1 MNLDLFLKIIISY
14 FALYLVILFH
24 EWGHSFF
31 YWKYGCKDNWLKVT
45 VKPYLFF
52 STPAPVN
59 ESKAEKLTDKQNLI
73 IAYGGIVVNFIVALL
88 GIILIS
94 IYSIKNYY
102 VILFISQSISLHLAE
117 AITYLVIGN
126 IYLVSDMEVIAKIN
140 AKLRPINFALGV
152 IISIFYFQYLLQLQQ
167 SILGIV
173 IVFNLLVIISMGVGR
188 IVFTYIYSKK

>member
-1 MNLDLFLKIIISY
+1 MDLLLQIIISY

-52 STPAPVN
+52 STPGPVN
-59 ESKAEKLTDKQNLI
+59 EEKADQLTDKQNLI
-73 IAYGGIVVNFIVALL
+73 MAYGGIVVNFIVALL
-88 GIILIS
+88 GIILTS
-94 IYSIKNYY
+94 IYSINNYY
-102 VILFISQSISLHLAE
+102 IILFISQFISLHLAE

-126 IYLVSDMEVIAKIN
+126 IYLVSDMAVIAKIN
-140 AKLRPINFALGV
+140 SKLRPINFILGV
-152 IISIFYFQYLLQLQQ
+152 IVSIFYIYYLFQIPK

-173 IVFNLLVIISMGVGR
+173 TIFNLVVMICMGVGR

>member
-173 IVFNLLVIISMGVGR
+173 IVFNLLVTISMGVGR
-188 IVFTYIYSKK
+188 IVFTHIYFKK

>member
-59 ESKAEKLTDKQNLI
+59 ESKAEKLIDKQNLI
-73 IAYGGIVVNFIVALL
+73 IAYGGIAVNFIVALL

-102 VILFISQSISLHLAE
+102 VILFISQSISVHLAE

-173 IVFNLLVIISMGVGR
+173 IVFNLLLIISMGVGR

>member
-1 MNLDLFLKIIISY
+1 MNLDLFFKIIISY

-59 ESKAEKLTDKQNLI
+59 ESKAEELTDKENLI

-94 IYSIKNYY
+94 TYSIINYY
-102 VILFISQSISLHLAE
+102 INLFISQSISLHLAE

-140 AKLRPINFALGV
+140 AKLRPINFTLGV
-152 IISIFYFQYLLQLQQ
+152 IISIFYFQYLFQLQQ
-167 SILGIV
+167 NILGVV
-173 IVFNLLVIISMGVGR
+173 IVFNLLVIISMGIGR